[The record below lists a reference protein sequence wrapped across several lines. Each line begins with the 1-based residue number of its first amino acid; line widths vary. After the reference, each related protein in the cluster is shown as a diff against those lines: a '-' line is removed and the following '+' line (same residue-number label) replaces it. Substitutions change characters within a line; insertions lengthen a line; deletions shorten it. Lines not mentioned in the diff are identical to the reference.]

1 MDENKNSF
9 DEINE
14 ILNGADSKGQPIV
27 PPDADDIAAPQ
38 APPQPESPAPDAQPQ
53 MNTAAPEPQS
63 TPANSYPRQSEPQR
77 RPEAYRNAPADG
89 RPQPVHYNPNSAVPR
104 KRKKKKRKKQHS
116 RLPGVL
122 ILTTFIFGVSIVLSM
137 VIIGFGK
144 DMLGIGKSDETQL
157 VVINEGD
164 TTEDIANMLVE
175 NKIIKSADAFKYF
188 SRLRKSDSSFVPGE
202 HFVRPSMAYEAI
214 IAELTKVQEEE
225 VGESVSVMIS
235 EGTNLLDAAQ
245 ILESNSI
252 CKADDFLWQFNSG
265 GFGFEFESKLPA
277 EGNRKFQ
284 KMEGFFFPDT
294 YFFYEN
300 MKPEEVCQKIYSNF
314 NNKMTED
321 RYKKMEELGLDLN
334 QLITLASIVQKEAAN
349 EAEMPDIASV
359 FWNRIRHPE
368 DFNNKLQS
376 DPTKNYAN
384 LVIKKHLDVADQALV
399 DSYNTYETPGLPPG
413 PICNPGIA
421 AIDAVLAD
429 KQTDYFYFIANL
441 MTGQTQFSA
450 TLEEHDA
457 KQAEIEQSYIDN
469 NFTLD
474 R

>member
-1 MDENKNSF
+1 MDENKSSF

-27 PPDADDIAAPQ
+27 PPEEAAAP
-38 APPQPESPAPDAQPQ
+38 APEAPQQNEAAPVPEPAPQPASQKPLE
-53 MNTAAPEPQS
+53 
-63 TPANSYPRQSEPQR
+63 SYPQQRPVQR
-77 RPEAYRNAPADG
+77 RPEAYRNENMEG
-89 RPQPVHYNPNSAVPR
+89 RPQPVHYDPNSAIPR
-104 KRKKKKRKKQHS
+104 KRKKKKKKKQHS

-122 ILTTFIFGVSIVLSM
+122 ILTTFIFGVSIILSM

-157 VVINEGD
+157 VVIEEGD

-175 NKIIKSADAFKYF
+175 NSIIKSADAFKFF
-188 SRLRKSDSSFVPGE
+188 SRLRKSDTAYIPGE
-202 HFVRPSMAYEAI
+202 HFVRPNMAYEAI
-214 IAELTKVQEEE
+214 IAELTSIKEDE

-252 CKADDFLWQFNSG
+252 CKASDFLWQFNSG
-265 GFGFEFESKLPA
+265 GFGFEFESKIP
-277 EGNRKFQ
+277 EGGNRKFQ

-314 NNKMTED
+314 NNKMTEE
-321 RYKKMEELGLDLN
+321 RYQKMEALGLDLN
-334 QLITLASIVQKEAAN
+334 ELITLASIVQKEAAN

-376 DPTKNYAN
+376 DPTKDYAN

-421 AIDAVLAD
+421 AIDAVLED
-429 KQTDYFYFIANL
+429 KQTNFYYFIANL
-441 MTGQTQFSA
+441 MTGQTEFSA
-450 TLEEHDA
+450 TLEEHNA
-457 KQAEIEQSYIDN
+457 KDEAIQQQYIEN
-469 NFTLD
+469 GFTLD

>member
-1 MDENKNSF
+1 MDENKSSF

-14 ILNGADSKGQPIV
+14 ILNGVDSKGQSIV
-27 PPDADDIAAPQ
+27 PPEEPVAPAQETPQPNEPAPIPEPEPAAPK
-38 APPQPESPAPDAQPQ
+38 PLEEYPQQRPV
-53 MNTAAPEPQS
+53 
-63 TPANSYPRQSEPQR
+63 QR
-77 RPEAYRNAPADG
+77 RPEPYRETMNG
-89 RPQPVHYNPNSAVPR
+89 RPQPVHYDPNSAVPR
-104 KRKKKKRKKQHS
+104 KRKKKKKKKQRS

-157 VVINEGD
+157 VVIEEGD

-175 NKIIKSADAFKYF
+175 NSIIKSADAFKFF
-188 SRLRKSDSSFVPGE
+188 SRLRKSDTAYIPGE
-202 HFVRPSMAYEAI
+202 HFVRPNMAYEAI
-214 IAELTKVQEEE
+214 IAELTSIKEDE

-252 CKADDFLWQFNSG
+252 CKASDFLWQFNSG
-265 GFGFEFESKLPA
+265 RFGFEFESKLTD

-314 NNKMTED
+314 NNKMTEE
-321 RYKKMEELGLDLN
+321 RYAKMEALNLDLN

-376 DPTKNYAN
+376 DPTKDYAN
-384 LVIKKHLDVADQALV
+384 LVIKRHLDVADQALV

-421 AIDAVLAD
+421 AIDAVLED
-429 KQTDYFYFIANL
+429 KQTNYFYFIANL
-441 MTGQTQFSA
+441 MTSQTEFS
-450 TLEEHDA
+450 E
-457 KQAEIEQSYIDN
+457 
-469 NFTLD
+469 TLD
-474 R
+474 EHNAKDAAIQQQYIENGFSLDR